1 MPYADRTTVPIE
13 RTKAE
18 IEATLT
24 RYGADR
30 FAYYAESAVEGI
42 AQIAKGREMQ
52 PLLPGPKGA

>member
-1 MPYADRTTVPIE
+1 MPYADRTTVPVK

-30 FAYYAESAVEGI
+30 FAYFVSPR
-42 AQIAKGREMQ
+42 AQR
-52 PLLPGPKGA
+52 